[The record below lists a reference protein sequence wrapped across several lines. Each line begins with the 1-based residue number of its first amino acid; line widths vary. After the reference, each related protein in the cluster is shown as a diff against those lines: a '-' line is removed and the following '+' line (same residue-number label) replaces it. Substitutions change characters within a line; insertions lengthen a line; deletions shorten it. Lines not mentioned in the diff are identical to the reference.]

1 LTEMSE
7 DSRRS
12 RRAARFIC
20 KVDRGLLRF
29 CGPRLSRRFDAG
41 KHFVLVK
48 ARDAAGNIDR
58 TPAVFHFKV
67 KRVG

>member
-1 LTEMSE
+1 M
-7 DSRRS
+7 
-12 RRAARFIC
+12 
-20 KVDRGLLRF
+20 
-29 CGPRLSRRFDAG
+29 LSRRFDAG

-58 TPAVFHFKV
+58 TPAVYRFRV